1 MIQEAKFRTD
11 LIFDTHAHYDDQQF
25 DCDREVLLRSMA
37 GQGIGYIVNVGASLD
52 SSASSVKLS
61 ERYPFIYAA
70 VGVHPNETGELKK
83 DSLQEL
89 KSMALKDK
97 SVAVGEIGL
106 DYHFMEPDEK
116 TQKYW
121 FEAQLDLAAE
131 LKMPVIIHSREAAK
145 DTMDIIK
152 KYTDRLSGGVIHCY
166 SYSRE
171 LALEYAAMGY
181 HIGVGGVLTF
191 NNGKKLAESVAALPL
206 NRIVLETDCP
216 YLSPEPFRGKRNDSS
231 RIHYVAERMA
241 EFLGRQKEDII
252 RITCENALKMYQ
264 LGRKQLGE

>member
-1 MIQEAKFRTD
+1 MIQDTKFRTD
-11 LIFDTHAHYDDQQF
+11 MIFDTHAHYDDEQF
-25 DCDREVLLRSMA
+25 DNDREILLQSMA
-37 GQGIGYIVNVGASLD
+37 GQGIGYMVNVGASMK
-52 SSASSVKLS
+52 SSAASVKLS
-61 ERYPFIYAA
+61 EKYSFIYAS

-89 KSMALKDK
+89 KTMALKDK
-97 SVAVGEIGL
+97 SVAIVEIGL
-106 DYHFMEPDEK
+106 DYHYMEPDEK

-121 FEAQLDLAAE
+121 FEAQLDLAVE
-131 LKMPVIIHSREAAK
+131 LQMPVIIHSRDSAK
-145 DTMDIIK
+145 DTMDIMK

-181 HIGVGGVLTF
+181 YIGVGGVLTF
-191 NNGKKLAESVAALPL
+191 NNGKKLAEAVTALPL
-206 NRIVLETDCP
+206 NQIVLETDCP

-241 EFLGRQKEDII
+241 ELLGRQKEDIV

-264 LGRKQLGE
+264 LS

>member
-1 MIQEAKFRTD
+1 MIQDTKFRTD
-11 LIFDTHAHYDDQQF
+11 MIFDTHAHYDDEQF
-25 DCDREVLLRSMA
+25 DNDREILLQSMA
-37 GQGIGYIVNVGASLD
+37 GQGIGYMVNVGASMK
-52 SSASSVKLS
+52 SSAASVKLS
-61 ERYPFIYAA
+61 EKYSFIYAS
-70 VGVHPNETGELKK
+70 VGVHPNEKREKKK

-89 KSMALKDK
+89 KTMALKDK
-97 SVAVGEIGL
+97 SVAIGEIGL
-106 DYHFMEPDEK
+106 DYHYMEPDEK

-121 FEAQLDLAAE
+121 FEAQLDLAVE
-131 LKMPVIIHSREAAK
+131 LQMPVIIHSRDSAK
-145 DTMDIIK
+145 DTMDIMK

-181 HIGVGGVLTF
+181 YIGVGGVLTF
-191 NNGKKLAESVAALPL
+191 NNGKKLAEAVTALPL
-206 NRIVLETDCP
+206 NQIVLETDCP

-241 EFLGRQKEDII
+241 ELLGRQKEDIV

-264 LGRKQLGE
+264 LS

>member
-1 MIQEAKFRTD
+1 MIQDTKFRTD
-11 LIFDTHAHYDDQQF
+11 MIFDTHAHYDDEQF
-25 DCDREVLLRSMA
+25 DNDREILLQSMA
-37 GQGIGYIVNVGASLD
+37 GQGIGYMVNVGASMK
-52 SSASSVKLS
+52 SSAASVKLS
-61 ERYPFIYAA
+61 EKYSFIYAS

-89 KSMALKDK
+89 KTMALKDT
-97 SVAVGEIGL
+97 SVAIGEIGL
-106 DYHFMEPDEK
+106 DYHYMEPDEK

-121 FEAQLDLAAE
+121 FEAQLDLAVE
-131 LKMPVIIHSREAAK
+131 LQMPVIIHSRDSAK
-145 DTMDIIK
+145 DTMDIMK

-181 HIGVGGVLTF
+181 YIGVGGVLTF
-191 NNGKKLAESVAALPL
+191 NNGKKLAEAVTALPL
-206 NRIVLETDCP
+206 NQIVLETDCP

-241 EFLGRQKEDII
+241 ELLGRQKEDIV

-264 LGRKQLGE
+264 LS

>member
-1 MIQEAKFRTD
+1 MIQDTKFRTD
-11 LIFDTHAHYDDQQF
+11 MIFDTHAHYDDEAF
-25 DCDREVLLRSMA
+25 DNDREILLQSMA
-37 GQGIGYIVNVGASLD
+37 GQGIGYMVNVGASMK
-52 SSASSVKLS
+52 SSAASVKLS
-61 ERYPFIYAA
+61 EKYSFIYAS

-89 KSMALKDK
+89 KTMALKDK
-97 SVAVGEIGL
+97 SVAIGEIGL
-106 DYHFMEPDEK
+106 DYHYMEPDEK

-121 FEAQLDLAAE
+121 FEAQLDLAVE
-131 LKMPVIIHSREAAK
+131 LQMPVIIHSRDSAK
-145 DTMDIIK
+145 DTMDIMK

-181 HIGVGGVLTF
+181 YIGVGGVLTF
-191 NNGKKLAESVAALPL
+191 NNGKKLAEAVTALPL
-206 NRIVLETDCP
+206 NQIVLETDCP

-241 EFLGRQKEDII
+241 ELLGRQKEDIV

-264 LGRKQLGE
+264 LS

>member
-1 MIQEAKFRTD
+1 MIQDTKFRTD
-11 LIFDTHAHYDDQQF
+11 MIFDTHAHYDDEQF
-25 DCDREVLLRSMA
+25 DNDREILLQSMA
-37 GQGIGYIVNVGASLD
+37 GQGIGYMVNVGASMK
-52 SSASSVKLS
+52 SSAASVKLS
-61 ERYPFIYAA
+61 EKYSFIYAS

-89 KSMALKDK
+89 KTMALKDK
-97 SVAVGEIGL
+97 SVAIGEIGL
-106 DYHFMEPDEK
+106 DYHYMEPDEK

-121 FEAQLDLAAE
+121 FEAQLDLAVE
-131 LKMPVIIHSREAAK
+131 LQMPVIIHSRDSAK
-145 DTMDIIK
+145 DTMDIMK

-166 SYSRE
+166 SYGRE

-181 HIGVGGVLTF
+181 YIGVGGVLTF
-191 NNGKKLAESVAALPL
+191 NNGKKLAEAVTALPL
-206 NRIVLETDCP
+206 NQIVLETDCP

-241 EFLGRQKEDII
+241 ELLGRQKEDIV

-264 LGRKQLGE
+264 LS

>member
-1 MIQEAKFRTD
+1 MIQDTKFRTD
-11 LIFDTHAHYDDQQF
+11 MIFDTHAHYDDEQF
-25 DCDREVLLRSMA
+25 DNDREILLQSMA
-37 GQGIGYIVNVGASLD
+37 GQGIGYMVNVGASMK
-52 SSASSVKLS
+52 SSAASVKLS
-61 ERYPFIYAA
+61 EKYSFIYAS

-89 KSMALKDK
+89 KTMALKDK
-97 SVAVGEIGL
+97 SVAIGEIGL
-106 DYHFMEPDEK
+106 DYHYMEPDEK

-121 FEAQLDLAAE
+121 FEAQLDLAVE
-131 LKMPVIIHSREAAK
+131 LQMPVIIHSRDSAK
-145 DTMDIIK
+145 DTMDIMK

-166 SYSRE
+166 SDSRE

-181 HIGVGGVLTF
+181 YIGVGGVLTF
-191 NNGKKLAESVAALPL
+191 NNGKKLAEAVTALPL
-206 NRIVLETDCP
+206 NQIVLETDCP

-241 EFLGRQKEDII
+241 ELLGRQKEDIV

-264 LGRKQLGE
+264 LS

>member
-1 MIQEAKFRTD
+1 MIQDTKFRTD
-11 LIFDTHAHYDDQQF
+11 MIFDTHAHYDDEQF
-25 DCDREVLLRSMA
+25 DNDREILLQSMA
-37 GQGIGYIVNVGASLD
+37 GQGIGYMVNVGASMK
-52 SSASSVKLS
+52 SSAASVKLS
-61 ERYPFIYAA
+61 EKYSFIYAS

-89 KSMALKDK
+89 KTMALKDK
-97 SVAVGEIGL
+97 SVAIGEIGL
-106 DYHFMEPDEK
+106 DYHYMEPDEK

-121 FEAQLDLAAE
+121 FEAQLDLAVE
-131 LKMPVIIHSREAAK
+131 LQMPVIIHSRDSAK
-145 DTMDIIK
+145 DTMVIMK

-181 HIGVGGVLTF
+181 YIGVGGVLTF
-191 NNGKKLAESVAALPL
+191 NNGKKLAEAVTALPL
-206 NRIVLETDCP
+206 NQIVLETDCP

-241 EFLGRQKEDII
+241 ELLGRQKEDIV

-264 LGRKQLGE
+264 LS